1 MYLSKFVTALTL
13 SGVIFAAFVF
23 CAASVSSAAEPSS
36 TPSQLER
43 DSDDVTPTESAQ
55 PELPSATVAATA
67 GGAEA
72 KTDAPPPRG
81 TPPKDMKNF
90 TEWLF
95 GYDDINTPSASTL
108 AGLAY
113 LKGKG
118 VKQDFVKARELL
130 QKAVQVSDGAGTTQL
145 GLMYLRGIGV
155 DKDLTKAAELL
166 KHAAE
171 YGVFYPDTGNENNGD
186 AQYELGVASDTGAGL
201 SKNVGN
207 AYMWFKLACESISD
221 NKPKAAARLKEIGS
235 RLTPEEKDQ
244 YSKQLAVWKEN
255 QKIAITPKLSGND
268 PGPKN

>member
-1 MYLSKFVTALTL
+1 MFLSKIVTVFTL
-13 SGVIFAAFVF
+13 SGVIFAASFL
-23 CAASVSSAAEPSS
+23 CPASSAAERKSV
-36 TPSQLER
+36 PSQLEQ
-43 DSDDVTPTESAQ
+43 DSDDVTQTESTAQ
-55 PELPSATVAATA
+55 PQLPSATVASTA

-72 KTDAPPPRG
+72 KTDAQPPRG
-81 TPPKDMKNF
+81 TPPKDMKSF

-155 DKDLTKAAELL
+155 DKDPNRAEELL

-171 YGVFYPDTGNENNGD
+171 HGVFYPDTGNENNGD
-186 AQYELGVASDTGAGL
+186 AQYELGIASDTGVGL

-221 NKPKAAARLKEIGS
+221 NKPKAAARLQEIAS
-235 RLTPEEKDQ
+235 RLTPEEKNQ
-244 YSKQLAVWKEN
+244 YSKQLVAWKEN
-255 QKIAITPKLSGND
+255 QKSAITPKLSGND